1 MCLAEHL
8 TELSEMGVASLKI
21 EGRMKAPEYVYGVT
35 KIYRTL
41 LDESRNAGEKEIAE
55 LSALFSRSGFTCG
68 YYTGDIGRDMLGIR
82 TADDKKESAKLLG
95 STIPEA
101 KAEISLSADI
111 RTGERCMGN

>member
-82 TADDKKESAKLLG
+82 TADDKKKALSFWVRRFRKRRRKYRFRRIFAQAKGL
-95 STIPEA
+95 P
-101 KAEISLSADI
+101 
-111 RTGERCMGN
+111 